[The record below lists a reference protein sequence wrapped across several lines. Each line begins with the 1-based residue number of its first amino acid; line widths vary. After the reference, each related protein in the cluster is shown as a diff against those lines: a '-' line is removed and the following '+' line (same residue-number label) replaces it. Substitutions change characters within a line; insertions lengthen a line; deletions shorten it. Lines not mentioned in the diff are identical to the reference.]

1 MKQGLILAGEPMGLL
16 IAQSEGALASVTGY
30 DLAVAGAEFNV
41 AVGVARLGH
50 RVTYLTKLGE
60 DPFGERIIRVLT
72 ENGIGN
78 EFALWSAEKRT
89 GFMLKGRVYAGDP
102 PIFYFRAG
110 SAASTLAPED
120 VEAIDFSSYSHI
132 HLTGILPAL
141 TASTRAAVDLMFT
154 RARAAGLTISFDP
167 NLRPQLWPD
176 AQTMRTVINDLAA
189 RADIVLPG
197 TAEGKILVGSDE
209 PTAISDYYQERGA
222 RTVITKCGST
232 GAYVADGAERY
243 HVAGFCVREV
253 VDTVGAGDGFAAG
266 VLTGLMEGLSMRD
279 AVRRG
284 AAIGAIQVMSRGD
297 NEGLPTP
304 AELERFMK
312 EADSTDE

>member
-30 DLAVAGAEFNV
+30 DLAVAG
-41 AVGVARLGH
+41 
-50 RVTYLTKLGE
+50 
-60 DPFGERIIRVLT
+60 
-72 ENGIGN
+72 
-78 EFALWSAEKRT
+78 
-89 GFMLKGRVYAGDP
+89 
-102 PIFYFRAG
+102 FR
-110 SAASTLAPED
+110 
-120 VEAIDFSSYSHI
+120 
-132 HLTGILPAL
+132 
-141 TASTRAAVDLMFT
+141 
-154 RARAAGLTISFDP
+154 
-167 NLRPQLWPD
+167 
-176 AQTMRTVINDLAA
+176 
-189 RADIVLPG
+189 
-197 TAEGKILVGSDE
+197 
-209 PTAISDYYQERGA
+209 
-222 RTVITKCGST
+222 
-232 GAYVADGAERY
+232 
-243 HVAGFCVREV
+243 VREV